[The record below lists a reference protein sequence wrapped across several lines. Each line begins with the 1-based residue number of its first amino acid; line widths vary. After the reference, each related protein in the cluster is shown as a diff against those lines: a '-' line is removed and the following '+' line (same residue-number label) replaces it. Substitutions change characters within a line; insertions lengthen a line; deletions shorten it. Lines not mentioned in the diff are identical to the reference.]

1 MFHELLQ
8 EKFGMRQF
16 RPGQLEAMQALM
28 EKSRLLCIQPTG
40 YGKSLL
46 YQLPSCL
53 LGGVTLVISPLL
65 ALMRDQIDQL
75 QNRFHIAAA
84 SINSDQTDEE
94 NELAR
99 SEVLAG
105 KIQIL
110 FTSPE
115 QLDHIDRFEFLL
127 KLPITLLVIDE
138 AHCISTWGHDFRPSY
153 RLILKFAQALE
164 KARPEL
170 KILGLTATADER
182 VEKDIAQQLS
192 TTNVWREKMDRPN
205 IHLSVMRVEGI
216 GAKLALCENAFIQ
229 A

>member
-8 EKFGMRQF
+8 EKFGMPQF

-84 SINSDQTDEE
+84 SINSDQTEEE

-153 RLILKFAQALE
+153 RLILTVCA
-164 KARPEL
+164 
-170 KILGLTATADER
+170 
-182 VEKDIAQQLS
+182 
-192 TTNVWREKMDRPN
+192 
-205 IHLSVMRVEGI
+205 
-216 GAKLALCENAFIQ
+216 GA
-229 A
+229 